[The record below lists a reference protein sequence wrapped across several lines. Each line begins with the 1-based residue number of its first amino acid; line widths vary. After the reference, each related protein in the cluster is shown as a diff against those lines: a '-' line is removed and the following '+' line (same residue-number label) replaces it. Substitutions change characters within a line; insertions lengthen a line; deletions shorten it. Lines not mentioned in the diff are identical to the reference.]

1 MKPITEDSS
10 GVQFRTD
17 DRDAFVDMM
26 APVSPALCVHP
37 LSTSFAVEACVT
49 RVGPAGLFWIRIPNT
64 HIDGGATRD
73 YVSVTMPSAGG
84 MLIEVDGKLTEFG
97 RGQAHIQRPDDPF
110 VLRTLRSTTRVLVA
124 NVDRAA
130 VEDELRRRDL
140 DPGSIRDFDN
150 SVRLASRPG
159 AVFYNAFLELWSLS
173 HSPTA
178 RDNPTLGLLEAERA
192 LTSALVSASCLA
204 EKGATAEVPTRHRVA
219 RVEEFIAAN
228 LKQEI
233 GLSDLAALAGV
244 RAETLCRTFQKR
256 HGVGPIR
263 YLRERRLEAA
273 HQELFGA
280 DPTEQSVSQ
289 IAARYGFVHLS
300 QFAMQYRRVFGERP
314 SKTLAS

>member
-1 MKPITEDSS
+1 MKEITEDSS

-26 APVSPALCVHP
+26 APVSPTLCIHP

-49 RVGPAGLFWIRIPNT
+49 RVGPAGLFWIRMPNT
-64 HIDGGATRD
+64 HIDGGAKRD
-73 YVSVTMPSAGG
+73 YVSVTMPLAGD
-84 MLIEVDGKLTEFG
+84 MLIDVDGRLTEFG
-97 RGQAHIQRPDDPF
+97 PGRAHIQRPDDPF
-110 VLRTLRSTTRVLVA
+110 FLRTLRSTARVLVA
-124 NVDRAA
+124 DVDRTA

-140 DPGSIRDFDN
+140 DPASIRNLSN
-150 SVRLASRPG
+150 SVRLASQPG

-173 HSPTA
+173 RSLTA

-192 LTSALVSASCLA
+192 LTSTLVSAAGLT
-204 EKGATAEVPTRHRVA
+204 ATSATNDVLSRHRVA

-228 LKQEI
+228 LKQAI

-244 RAETLCRTFQKR
+244 RAETLCRAFQKR

-263 YLRERRLEAA
+263 YLRQRRLEAA
-273 HQELFGA
+273 HQELVGA
-280 DPTEQSVSQ
+280 DPTDQSVSQ
-289 IAARYGFVHLS
+289 ISARYGFVHLS
-300 QFAMQYRRVFGERP
+300 QFALQYRRVFGERP